1 MAVFAILFFIFECAG
16 GCAGSIDSSV
26 LKQDIAKNPS
36 KGHYINDVPFVAQE
50 DFFCGPASLAMVLN
64 FYGMKITQEEIAKEI
79 YLKKLKGALNIDL
92 LMYARQKGFQA
103 RYYSGSIDDLKANIS
118 NDAPLILLL
127 NLGYEIYPVYHYIVA
142 AGFHDEKNF
151 IIAHSGKERDKT
163 FSYKELLKAWEKTS
177 FGTLLITPLEKK

>member
-1 MAVFAILFFIFECAG
+1 MAVFAILFFIFECAV
-16 GCAGSIDSSV
+16 GCAGSIDSFV

-36 KGHYINDVPFVAQE
+36 KGHYISDVPFIAQE
-50 DFFCGPASLAMVLN
+50 EFYCGPASLAMVLN
-64 FYGMKITQEEIAKEI
+64 FYGIKITQEEIAKEI

-118 NDAPLILLL
+118 NDAPLILVL

-142 AGFHDEKNF
+142 TGFYDEKNF
-151 IIAHSGKERDKT
+151 IIAHSGKEEDKT